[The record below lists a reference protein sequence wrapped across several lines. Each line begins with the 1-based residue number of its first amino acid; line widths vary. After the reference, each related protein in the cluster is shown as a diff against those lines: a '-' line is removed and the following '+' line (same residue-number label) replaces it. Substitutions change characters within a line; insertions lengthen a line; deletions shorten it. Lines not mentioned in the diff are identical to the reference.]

1 MRLTGY
7 VSRLKIPALPSLTF
21 SREARVRLS
30 TGAALLLVIVV
41 ALWWRYT
48 FFILNGG
55 TDSNFLGWANN
66 SWYGGI
72 MPDYLEGALHI
83 AKWATYAQTQ
93 RPPGYATFLALWQLL
108 GIHDWQHVRL
118 IQTAFDSTACIPAF
132 LIARWA
138 KAGRG
143 LALVAALGYAVLPIW
158 ASGSGLLMAEALSP
172 ALMLWFLWV
181 LTAAESKGHFL
192 IWGGAGLLA
201 GTMAMVRFDMLLLAA
216 PAVLWALWRAP
227 RRRILAAGTVLLMF
241 FVVIGSWGLHNKEVH
256 GQWMFSGPNGGYT
269 LWAGLGDIGNSYGYF
284 ADDTSAEAL
293 VHSLGMKWNSVP
305 SGRYFMHQY
314 LRAWRDHPGYVLEV
328 VGYRFRQ
335 IVFPPVLFGPHT
347 SNTYQADG
355 VGWAQWFL
363 FHFGL
368 YALLLYSILN
378 RRRLHE
384 CFLIALPLLYA
395 LGSVGLV
402 HWEERYV
409 TYAYITYVL
418 ATVLLTQQL
427 ARLRVLRRALKRDTS
442 TSKRR
447 LLNPGVYASAAV
459 IIIVIAL
466 CTLGLA
472 PTSQAAMRI
481 KYLDTQIA
489 EGKATQLRLQDLHFT
504 QDVNNSVAHEPNGS
518 LRIITNRST
527 QDYQVTAKIPLWGA
541 SAAKINITLTVAK
554 GGATIGLLT
563 PDGSKWLA
571 QTTNLGEGTY
581 QNTLFILRTY
591 TALPLVIANLQPGEA
606 GQSIFTLDRLDIYL
620 AGANPPQR
628 PPGPTNLRNK

>member
-7 VSRLKIPALPSLTF
+7 VSMLKIPALPNPTF
-21 SREARVRLS
+21 SRETQTRFLI
-30 TGAALLLVIVV
+30 GV
-41 ALWWRYT
+41 ALSLIIIVAWWLRYI
-48 FFILNGG
+48 FLILNGG
-55 TDSNFLGWANN
+55 LDPNQLRWADLY
-66 SWYGGI
+66 WFGGI
-72 MPDYLEGALHI
+72 MSSYLEGALRI

-93 RPPGYATFLALWQLL
+93 RPPGYSAFLALWQLL
-108 GIHDWQHVRL
+108 GIHNWQHVRFAQ
-118 IQTAFDSTACIPAF
+118 IAFDSAACIPAY

-143 LALVAALGYAVLPIW
+143 LALIAALGYAVLPIW

-172 ALMLWFLWV
+172 SLMLWFVWL
-181 LTAAESKGHFL
+181 LTRADSNRHVCVWAGV
-192 IWGGAGLLA
+192 GLLA
-201 GTMAMVRFDMLLLAA
+201 GAMAMVRFDMLLLVA
-216 PAVLWALWRAP
+216 PAVLWALWRVP
-227 RRRILAAGTVLLMF
+227 RRRILTTGTVLLMF

-256 GQWMFSGPNGGYT
+256 GQWMFSGSDGGYT
-269 LWAGLGDIGNSYGYF
+269 LWAGLGDIPNPYGYY
-284 ADDTSAEAL
+284 ADDARAIAL

-305 SGRYFMHQY
+305 SDRYFMHQY

-328 VGYRFRQ
+328 AGYRFRQ
-335 IVFPPVLFGPHT
+335 IVFPPVLFGPNT

-368 YALLLYSILN
+368 YALLLYVILN

-395 LGSVGLV
+395 LGSIGLV
-402 HWEERYV
+402 HWEERYI

-418 ATVLLTQQL
+418 ATVLLAQQL
-427 ARLRVLRRALKRDTS
+427 ARSRVLRRTLELDTS

-447 LLNPGVYASAAV
+447 LLNPGIYASAAV
-459 IIIVIAL
+459 IVTAL
-466 CTLGLA
+466 CALGLA

-489 EGKATQLRLQDLHFT
+489 EGKATQLQLQDLHFT
-504 QDVNNSVAHEPNGS
+504 QDVANSVAHEPNGS
-518 LRIITNRST
+518 LRIITNRSK

-563 PDGSKWLA
+563 PDGSKWIT
-571 QTTNLGEGTY
+571 QTTNVGEGTY
-581 QNTLFILRTY
+581 QNTLFILRPY

-606 GQSIFTLDRLDIYL
+606 GQSVITVDRLDIYL

-628 PPGPTNLRNK
+628 PAGPTNPRDK